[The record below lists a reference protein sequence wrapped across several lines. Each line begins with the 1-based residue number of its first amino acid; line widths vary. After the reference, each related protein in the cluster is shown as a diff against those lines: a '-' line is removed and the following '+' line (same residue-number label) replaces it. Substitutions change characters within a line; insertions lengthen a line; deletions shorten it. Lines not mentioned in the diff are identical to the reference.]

1 MLARRDFKGKIR
13 YSGCVPGRNCQGD
26 RQRNGLLQKY
36 PLRHI
41 GKAPAVMSDLR
52 QLGKL
57 AGGLADAK
65 RLVGK
70 QGGEW
75 KSLVNRTVG

>member
-1 MLARRDFKGKIR
+1 MLMRKHFKGKMQS
-13 YSGCVPGRNCQGD
+13 SGCVPGLNCQGD
-26 RQRNGLLQKY
+26 IHNRELMRQ
-36 PLRHI
+36 LRHI
-41 GKAPAVMSDLR
+41 GKAGGSGHLSQLR

-57 AGGLADAK
+57 AGGLSDAK

-75 KSLVNRTVG
+75 KSLASRTLR

>member
-1 MLARRDFKGKIR
+1 MRKDFRGKVR
-13 YSGCVPGRNCQGD
+13 YSGCVPGLNCQGD
-26 RQRNGLLQKY
+26 IHNKKLMRQ
-36 PLRHI
+36 LRHI
-41 GKAPAVMSDLR
+41 GKAPAAVSELR

-57 AGGLADAK
+57 AGGLSDAK

-75 KSLVNRTVG
+75 KSLVSRALR